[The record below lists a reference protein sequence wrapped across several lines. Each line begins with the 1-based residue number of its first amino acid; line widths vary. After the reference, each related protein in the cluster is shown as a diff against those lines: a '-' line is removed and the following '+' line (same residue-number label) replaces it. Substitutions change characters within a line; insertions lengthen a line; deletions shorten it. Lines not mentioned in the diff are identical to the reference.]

1 MAMII
6 AKTKKK
12 KYNKR
17 NKFNGICKDFA
28 VLLMEFRISLFCV

>member
-6 AKTKKK
+6 AKTKK